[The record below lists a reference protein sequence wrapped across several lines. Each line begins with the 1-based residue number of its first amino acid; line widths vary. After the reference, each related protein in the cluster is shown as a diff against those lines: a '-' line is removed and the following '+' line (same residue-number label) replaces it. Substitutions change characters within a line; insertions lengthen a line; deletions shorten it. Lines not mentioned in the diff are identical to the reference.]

1 MSDTDNAS
9 TLENLFSDFTDFTVI
24 GLTGRTGSGCS
35 TVANILSEHNLR
47 LPDPEHSHYEG
58 NEQRKY
64 RIIKKYIES
73 NWCHFEW
80 LQVRTIITK
89 FILKMNF
96 SEFSSFV
103 ADCLGESVK
112 NVHDKI
118 KSIRDVYQ
126 EAHTKVHRYDLLLES
141 TAEELRQKKREAYE
155 IYFQYLPRVSNDLR
169 DGLKGISVNA
179 YTIVYQAAG
188 DNIRA
193 SGKANSSKFDPSKV
207 FIFFKT
213 INKIIKSVRSHRKSL
228 EMPCRVVID
237 AIRNPYE
244 AEFLRERYSHFY
256 LLSVNTENSNR
267 LDYLRKSHK
276 FSEHQIEALDR
287 KEYPGRLDGYQ
298 KFCSQDIQKCIEI
311 SDIHINNPKM
321 GDFGINEL
329 KSQVAWYVS
338 LMLHPGIITPTSL
351 ENAMQ
356 IAYSVKKSSGCISR
370 QVGAVV
376 TDKNYSVKS
385 VGWNNPPRGQVPC
398 ILRNAEH
405 LLTGADPSAYSEY
418 EKNNVSFR
426 GALAEKFDKHLGG
439 SRLRG
444 RNLSFCFKDLQNEM
458 DNKSNQV
465 HTRSLHAEENA
476 FLQISKYGGAGLE
489 GGVLFTTASPCE
501 LCSKKAYQIGISKVV
516 FIDPYPGIAKS
527 HVLSSGG
534 NVPELVL
541 FRGAIG
547 VAFHRLYRNVMPY
560 KEELK
565 TALGIKKAEDK
576 KQLRIRRLVEEN
588 EKLKEKVRELSGGNR
603 SKPSEQ
609 G

>member
-1 MSDTDNAS
+1 
-9 TLENLFSDFTDFTVI
+9 
-24 GLTGRTGSGCS
+24 
-35 TVANILSEHNLR
+35 
-47 LPDPEHSHYEG
+47 
-58 NEQRKY
+58 
-64 RIIKKYIES
+64 
-73 NWCHFEW
+73 
-80 LQVRTIITK
+80 
-89 FILKMNF
+89 
-96 SEFSSFV
+96 
-103 ADCLGESVK
+103 
-112 NVHDKI
+112 
-118 KSIRDVYQ
+118 
-126 EAHTKVHRYDLLLES
+126 
-141 TAEELRQKKREAYE
+141 
-155 IYFQYLPRVSNDLR
+155 
-169 DGLKGISVNA
+169 
-179 YTIVYQAAG
+179 
-188 DNIRA
+188 
-193 SGKANSSKFDPSKV
+193 
-207 FIFFKT
+207 
-213 INKIIKSVRSHRKSL
+213 
-228 EMPCRVVID
+228 MPCRVVID

-256 LLSVNTENSNR
+256 LVSVNTENSNR
-267 LDYLRKSHK
+267 LDYLRRSHK
-276 FSEHQIEALDR
+276 FSEHQIEALDK
-287 KEYPGRLDGYQ
+287 KEYPGRLDGYK

-376 TDKNYSVKS
+376 TDRNYSVKS

-398 ILRNAEH
+398 ILRNAEN
-405 LLTGADPSAYSEY
+405 LLDGADPSAYSEY
-418 EKNNVSFR
+418 EKNSVSFR
-426 GALAEKFDKHLGG
+426 GALAEKFNKYLGD

-476 FLQISKYGGAGLE
+476 FLQISKYGGVGLE
-489 GGVLFTTASPCE
+489 EGVLFTTASPCE

-527 HVLSSGG
+527 HVLSSGD

-565 TALGIKKAEDK
+565 TALGIKKLEDK
-576 KQLRIRRLVEEN
+576 KQLKIRRLVEEN
-588 EKLKEKVRELSGGNR
+588 ERLKEKVRELSGANGGE
-603 SKPSEQ
+603 PSEQ
-609 G
+609 R